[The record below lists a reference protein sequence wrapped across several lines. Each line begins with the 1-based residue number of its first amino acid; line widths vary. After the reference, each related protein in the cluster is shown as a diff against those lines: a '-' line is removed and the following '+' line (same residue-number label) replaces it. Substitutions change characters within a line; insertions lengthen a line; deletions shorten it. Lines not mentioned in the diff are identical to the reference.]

1 MTDQMKYRIQITD
14 RKYQDWSI
22 IDENNQSVLLTG
34 VCPIKMKLFN
44 GDNFL
49 YDLSASAPLPPF
61 TLLFSNIRNQTQYAG
76 VLRLDKMVKKV
87 KDKTYYKCIPDDSRL
102 PIFLV
107 PYNHKVGFSKKTV
120 DKYVLFQFEHWL
132 YDHPYAKLTNVLGAI
147 DDLAVFYEYQLYC
160 KNLHISLKEFTEQT
174 KKTMEK
180 ESENQGNTGNIDM
193 ENLIQQI
200 EENPQYRIESRKG
213 KEKYKVFSID
223 PHGSLDFDDAFSI
236 QNLTPDSIQISIYI
250 ANVFVWLENL
260 NLWDSFSSRVSTI
273 YLPDRKRPMLPTILS
288 DRLCS
293 LQQDATRFAFTM
305 DINIL
310 YDTNGIPRI
319 IGEPMFSNTSVVLYK
334 NYIYD
339 EPDLLSDPQYA
350 ELFHVTTQLK
360 KGIENSHD
368 LVAYWMVYMNQI
380 CGEFMAKRGIGI
392 FRSVV
397 HRPPEITQS
406 IGHINPASLRIVE
419 QWGNTSGQYVKYSS
433 DMAGHQIMNIA
444 SYIHITSPIRR
455 LVDLINQ
462 IEILRDCNIITYMT
476 PQCSAF
482 YEKWTSPCQI
492 DYINQ
497 SMRLIR
503 RVQED
508 CEILCKCSA
517 NPELLEREHKGI
529 LFDKTKKNDGFYNYM
544 VYLEDV
550 GILSKIV
557 TYEEWNE
564 YSYMT
569 FRLFLF
575 QGEDKI
581 KRKIR
586 VSICHQC

>member
-1 MTDQMKYRIQITD
+1 MKYRIQIND
-14 RKYQDWSI
+14 RKYQDWSTS
-22 IDENNQSVLLTG
+22 DENNQPITIPG

-49 YDLSASAPLPPF
+49 YDPSATLSSLPF

-76 VLRLDKMVKKV
+76 VLRLDKMIKKI

-107 PYNHKVGFSKKTV
+107 PYQYKVGFSKKTT
-120 DKYVLFQFEHWL
+120 DKYVLIQFDHWL
-132 YDHPYAKLTNVLGAI
+132 YDHPYAKLTNVLGSI
-147 DDLAVFYEYQLYC
+147 DDLSLFYEYQLYC
-160 KNLHISLKEFTEQT
+160 KNLHISLKEFTDQT
-174 KKTMEK
+174 KNKIETRQK
-180 ESENQGNTGNIDM
+180 GNPENIQM
-193 ENLIQQI
+193 ENIIRQI
-200 EENPQYRIESRKG
+200 EENPQYRIESRKLSH
-213 KEKYKVFSID
+213 KVFSID
-223 PHGSLDFDDAFSI
+223 PQGSVDFDDAFSI
-236 QNLTPDSIQISIYI
+236 QRISPDSLQISIYI

-260 NLWDSFSSRVSTI
+260 NLWDSFSNRVSTI

-288 DRLCS
+288 DNLCS
-293 LQQDATRFAFTM
+293 LHQDITRFAFTM
-305 DINIL
+305 DIIIL
-310 YDTNGIPRI
+310 CDIDGIPRI
-319 IGEPMFSNTSVVLYK
+319 VGEPKFSNTSVVLYK
-334 NYIYD
+334 NYVYD
-339 EPDLLSDPQYA
+339 EPGLLCDPQYA
-350 ELFHVTTQLK
+350 ELFAITTRLK
-360 KGIENSHD
+360 RGIEDSHD

-380 CGEFMAKRGIGI
+380 CGEFMADKGIGI

-397 HRPPEITQS
+397 HRPPEIIQS

-419 QWGNTSGQYVKYSS
+419 QWGNTSGQYVKYSK
-433 DMAGHQIMNIA
+433 DMAGHEIMHIA

-455 LVDLINQ
+455 LVDLLNQ
-462 IEILRDCNIITYMT
+462 IEILRECSIVSYMT
-476 PQCSAF
+476 PECKTF
-482 YEKWTSPCQI
+482 YEKWASPCQI

-503 RVQED
+503 KVQDD
-508 CEILCKCSA
+508 CEILCKCTA

-557 TYEEWNE
+557 TYEELDE

-586 VSICHQC
+586 VSICHQY